1 MSRLKTKPKR
11 ARIDLLAE
19 WLADTFV
26 VPAGPSRGEPLHLL
40 EFQQAFLADHL
51 EDDAEGGPRYRTTVL
66 STARKN
72 GKSATIASLV
82 LGYMC
87 PDSPLF
93 VPGFRAA
100 ITAPSVQHAQ
110 LVPQQMIDLL
120 ETAEYDPGLWF
131 VKSPLPGV
139 LHGPKSGKLQCLS
152 GQRTAGH
159 GLDLD
164 LALVDETGLLPNSNE
179 TLQNVFDAV
188 AARNG
193 RVVATGTQADSA
205 AYREI
210 IDRPDARTAVHLF
223 AADLSDD
230 VADPATWAKANPGLG
245 IIKSEA
251 FMRDALAKAEQSGSL
266 TEFRVWHTNQPLS
279 PSRQLLLEYQTL
291 QSAYDATAELIDGE
305 PVFIGMDLGGSAAMT
320 AAVIIGQESGVIRP
334 LAAFPGEGD
343 LDLAKRGRRDAVG
356 GLYVNLA
363 DSGELFETSGAV
375 TDIAEFLSRLRDE
388 IGNHPVLSIS
398 ADRYRDAEFKTAMAR
413 AKIDWPIV
421 TRGTG
426 PRDGDADIRATRR
439 LFLSGKAKLQRSLLI
454 EAAIGEADVKVS
466 ATGAVQLDKSHANAR
481 IDAAQ
486 ALCLACAAF
495 VTAMDQPAPE
505 YEVQLW

>member
-1 MSRLKTKPKR
+1 MIRLKTKPKR
-11 ARIDLLAE
+11 TRIDLLAD
-19 WLADTFV
+19 WQADTLV
-26 VPAGPSRGEPLHLL
+26 VPAGPSRGEPLVSLP
-40 EFQQAFLADHL
+40 FQRDFLADHL
-51 EDDAEGGPRYRTTVL
+51 EDDNGGPRYRTTVL

-72 GKSATIASLV
+72 GKSSTLAGLL

-87 PDSPLF
+87 ESSPLF
-93 VPGFRAA
+93 IPGFRAA

-110 LVPQQMIDLL
+110 LVPQQMMDLL
-120 ETAEYDPGLWF
+120 EAAEYDAGIWF

-139 LHGPKSGKLQCLS
+139 LHGPQGGKLQCLS

-164 LALVDETGLLPNSNE
+164 LALVDEAGLLPNSNE

-193 RVVATGTQADSA
+193 RVIVTGTQGDSA

-210 IDRPDARTAVHLF
+210 LDNPDARTSVHLY
-223 AADLSDD
+223 AAALSDD
-230 VADPATWAKANPGLG
+230 VSDPATWAKANPGLG
-245 IIKSEA
+245 VIKSEA

-266 TEFRVWHTNQPLS
+266 TEYRVWHCNEPLS

-291 QSAYDATAELIDGE
+291 QAAYDATASLIDGE

-320 AAVIIGQESGVIRP
+320 AAVIIGAESGVIQP
-334 LAAFPGEGD
+334 LAAFPGEG
-343 LDLAKRGRRDAVG
+343 LDLLQRGRRDAVG
-356 GLYVNLA
+356 DLYVKLH
-363 DSGELFETSGAV
+363 DSGELFTTSGLV
-375 TDIAEFLSRLRDE
+375 TDTSEFLARLREE
-388 IGNHPVLSIS
+388 IGTHPVLSIS
-398 ADRYRDAEFKTAMAR
+398 ADRYRDAEFRSAMGR
-413 AKIDWPIV
+413 ASIDWPIV

-426 PRDGDADIRATRR
+426 PRDGDQDIRATRR
-439 LFLSGKAKLQRSLLI
+439 LFLSGKARLQRSMLI

-486 ALCLACAAF
+486 ALVLACSAF
-495 VTAMDQPAPE
+495 VTAQDAPKPE